1 MAVMDLRIY
10 NDRPLVIG
18 ATGVDALL
26 QNIKII
32 ILTTVFSI
40 PLDRDFAHINEV
52 VDSPAPHITA
62 RLTGLLVEAIEKYE
76 PRIKVESLTFEE
88 ETSDRRGALM
98 EGRLTPRIRFTL
110 RDGVEL

>member
-1 MAVMDLRIY
+1 MSVVDLRIY

-32 ILTTVFSI
+32 ILTSIYSI
-40 PLDRDFAHINEV
+40 PLDRGFAHLNEI
-52 VDSPAPHITA
+52 VDSPAPHVTA
-62 RLTGLLVEAIEKYE
+62 RLAGELIEAIEKYE
-76 PRIKVESLTFEE
+76 PRVKVESLTFEE
-88 ETSDRRGALM
+88 ISDRRGLFMA
-98 EGRLTPRIRFTL
+98 GRLTPRLRFSV